1 VYDARCLLIGLEM
14 LSDRKIVASAL
25 FARDILFG
33 WVDCADLAL
42 LIRFE
47 EIPYSRQR
55 NAGLLKF
62 FHRTNGRFE
71 PVNNT
76 VSILIN
82 IVTGSVVGCSV
93 GRASKIY
100 KTKLFSFTKVSQQLS
115 H

>member
-1 VYDARCLLIGLEM
+1 LPAYDARWLLIGLEM
-14 LSDRKIVASAL
+14 LSDRRIVASAL
-25 FARDILFG
+25 FGRDILFG

-47 EIPYSRQR
+47 EIPYSIQR

-62 FHRTNGRFE
+62 FHRTNYGRFE

-82 IVTGSVVGCSV
+82 IVTGSDEICSV
-93 GRASKIY
+93 GRAFRALESN
-100 KTKLFSFTKVSQQLS
+100 
-115 H
+115 